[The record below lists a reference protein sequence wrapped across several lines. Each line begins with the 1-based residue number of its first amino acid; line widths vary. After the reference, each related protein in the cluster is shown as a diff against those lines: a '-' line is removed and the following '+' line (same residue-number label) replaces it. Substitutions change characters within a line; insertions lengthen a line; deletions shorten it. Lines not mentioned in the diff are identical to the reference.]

1 MNPPKEVCLMLK
13 PLGNRALVRPSEEEE
28 RTPGGIV
35 LPDTAR
41 KKPQEGKVLAVGS
54 GKLLDNGKRV
64 ALAVKVGDTVVYSK
78 YAGTE
83 VRLGDEELVILE
95 EDSILAVRE

>member
-1 MNPPKEVCLMLK
+1 MLK
-13 PLGNRALVRPSEEEE
+13 PLGDRVLVRPSEEEE
-28 RTPGGIV
+28 RTAGGIL

-54 GKLLDNGKRV
+54 GKLLDSGKRV
-64 ALAVKVGDTVVYSK
+64 PLPIKVGDVVVYSK

-83 VRLGDEELVILE
+83 VRVKGEELVILD

>member
-1 MNPPKEVCLMLK
+1 MLK
-13 PLGNRALVRPSEEEE
+13 PLGDRVLVRPSEEEE
-28 RTPGGIV
+28 RTAGGIV

-54 GKLLDNGKRV
+54 GRVLKDGKRAAV
-64 ALAVKVGDTVVYSK
+64 SVKVGDRVVYSK

-83 VRLGDEELVILE
+83 VRVDSEDVVVLD

>member
-1 MNPPKEVCLMLK
+1 MLQ
-13 PLGNRALVRPSEEEE
+13 PLGDRVLVRPSEEEE
-28 RTPGGIV
+28 RTAGGIM

-41 KKPQEGKVLAVGS
+41 KRPQEGKVLAVGA
-54 GKLLDNGKRV
+54 GRALKDGKRV
-64 ALAVKVGDTVVYSK
+64 ALSVKVGETVVYSK

-83 VRLGDEELVILE
+83 VKVEGDDLVMLD

>member
-1 MNPPKEVCLMLK
+1 MRVMLQ
-13 PLGNRALVRPSEEEE
+13 PLGDRVLVRPSEEEE
-28 RTPGGIV
+28 RTAGGIM

-41 KKPQEGKVLAVGS
+41 KRPQEGKVLAVGA
-54 GKLLDNGKRV
+54 GRALKDGKRV
-64 ALAVKVGDTVVYSK
+64 ALSVKVGETVVYSK

-83 VRLGDEELVILE
+83 VKVEGDDLVMLD

>member
-1 MNPPKEVCLMLK
+1 MLK
-13 PLGNRALVRPSEEEE
+13 PLGARVLVRPSEAEEKSA
-28 RTPGGIV
+28 GGIV

-41 KKPQEGKVLAVGS
+41 KRPQEGEVRAVGS
-54 GKLLDNGKRV
+54 GQELKDGTRAPLT
-64 ALAVKVGDTVVYSK
+64 VKVGEVVIYSR

-83 VRLGDEELVILE
+83 VRVEGEDLILLE